1 MATKEF
7 IGQLNTKDGNR
18 VEGELIKTFLYSL
31 IISIVILAIA
41 YFIKLRQIDGFLGK
55 YGVYLL
61 LASISVALIASM
73 IRQVRAY
80 MAFACMSGMM
90 VGMTAGMISGFTIGL
105 YLGATNGMFVGSI
118 VGMVIGIFIGI
129 WMGKCCG
136 VMGIM
141 EGIMAGFMG
150 GLMGAMTAV
159 MMINDNLMLA
169 VVIVSI
175 LAWAIL
181 ILLNYMIYKEMKENE
196 RQRKEDHT
204 ITILLTIILIFII
217 TWFMVYGPRS
227 ALFGG

>member
-1 MATKEF
+1 MVKEF
-7 IGQLNTKDGNR
+7 LKELNGKR
-18 VEGELIKTFLYSL
+18 VEGELIRTFLYSFIVSIA
-31 IISIVILAIA
+31 IIGIA
-41 YFIKLRQIDGFLGK
+41 YFVSFRKIPGFIDN
-55 YGVYLL
+55 YGSYLL
-61 LASISVALIASM
+61 LASISIALITSL

-80 MAFACMSGMM
+80 KEFACMSGMM
-90 VGMTAGMISGFTIGL
+90 IGMTAGMIAGFSIGL
-105 YLGATNGMFVGSI
+105 YLGATNGMFIGS
-118 VGMVIGIFIGI
+118 VLGMLVGIFMGV

-159 MMINDNLMLA
+159 MMINDNIKLA
-169 VVIVSI
+169 VIIVSI
-175 LAWAIL
+175 VSYVIL

-204 ITILLTIILIFII
+204 ITVFLSIILIFIV

-227 ALFGG
+227 SLFG